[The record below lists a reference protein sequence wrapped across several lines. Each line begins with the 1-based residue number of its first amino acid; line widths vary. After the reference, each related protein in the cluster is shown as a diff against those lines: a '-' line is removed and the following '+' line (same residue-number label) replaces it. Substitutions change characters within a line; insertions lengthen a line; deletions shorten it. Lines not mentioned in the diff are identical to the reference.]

1 MPLALKHGNQPE
13 YRDEVVCKFS
23 ATFTVRKSIFSDGRF
38 WSILVIFVIFRH
50 FSKFLDRIH
59 TGKRSE
65 SFRVVCVKDKAT
77 RYP

>member
-1 MPLALKHGNQPE
+1 MPLLLKHGNQPE

-38 WSILVIFVIFRH
+38 WSIFIIFHH
-50 FSKFLDRIH
+50 FSIFCDRIH

-65 SFRVVCVKDKAT
+65 SFRVVCVKDKGT
-77 RYP
+77 HCP

>member
-23 ATFTVRKSIFSDGRF
+23 ATFTVRKYIFSDGRF
-38 WSILVIFVIFRH
+38 WSFFVIFRH
-50 FSKFLDRIH
+50 FSKFLDRIQ
-59 TGKRSE
+59 TWKRSE
-65 SFRVVCVKDKAT
+65 SFRVVCVKDKGP